1 MKRGRPPRRRRRLE
15 PGEKG
20 LARAKGLEPGDGPSR
35 KGRIRPVNRARRA
48 KRHARDFGTKAKWIR
63 SQPCV
68 VSGQRV
74 GIVAAH
80 VKSRGAG
87 GGAEWLV
94 PLRWD
99 LHEEQ
104 HTVGILTF
112 QERHRIDLVREARRL
127 ERMWKRLQEEG

>member
-1 MKRGRPPRRRRRLE
+1 M
-15 PGEKG
+15 
-20 LARAKGLEPGDGPSR
+20 
-35 KGRIRPVNRARRA
+35 
-48 KRHARDFGTKAKWIR
+48 
-63 SQPCV
+63 